1 MKKEDKGNEEQP
13 KLTIEKAPRPEE
25 AIIDKTTKPGEKSA
39 RDTSTVK
46 KVNKGPKDKTAPQG
60 TEEEE
65 ALSLQEIIREQA
77 TEDESP
83 LAKNFTLRKIL
94 GGDILTTTT
103 IRRQIWL
110 FMLITFFII
119 IYISNRYS
127 YQKDLIEID
136 KLNTE
141 LQDAKYRALSSNSQI
156 TERCRESHVLELLQN
171 NKDSVIHIASQ
182 PPYIIEVPQ

>member
-1 MKKEDKGNEEQP
+1 MKKQDKEDKEQP
-13 KLTIEKAPRPEE
+13 KLTIERATQPEKAVV
-25 AIIDKTTKPGEKSA
+25 DNVLKPGENSA
-39 RDTSTVK
+39 RETSTAK
-46 KVNKGPKDKTAPQG
+46 KVGEGPKDNTRQQG

-65 ALSLQEIIREQA
+65 APSLKEIIREQA

-94 GGDILTTTT
+94 GGDILTTST

-110 FMLITFFII
+110 FMLITFFVI

-127 YQKDLIEID
+127 YQKDLIEMD

-141 LQDAKYRALSSNSQI
+141 LQDAKYRALSSNSQL

-171 NKDSVIHIASQ
+171 NKDSVLHIASQ

>member
-1 MKKEDKGNEEQP
+1 MKQQDKEDKEQP
-13 KLTIEKAPRPEE
+13 KLTIEKATQTEE
-25 AIIDKTTKPGEKSA
+25 AVVDNVLKPGENSA
-39 RDTSTVK
+39 RETSTAK
-46 KVNKGPKDKTAPQG
+46 KVGEGPKDKPRQQG

-65 ALSLQEIIREQA
+65 APSLKEIIREQA

-94 GGDILTTTT
+94 GGDILTTST

-110 FMLITFFII
+110 FMLITFFVI

-127 YQKDLIEID
+127 YQK
-136 KLNTE
+136 
-141 LQDAKYRALSSNSQI
+141 YRALSSNSQL

-171 NKDSVIHIASQ
+171 NKDSVLHIASQ